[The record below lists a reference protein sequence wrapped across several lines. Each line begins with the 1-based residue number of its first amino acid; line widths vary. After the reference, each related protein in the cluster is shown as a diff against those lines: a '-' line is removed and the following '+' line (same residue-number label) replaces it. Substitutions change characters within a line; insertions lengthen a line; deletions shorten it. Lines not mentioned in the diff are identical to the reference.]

1 MSSRFLLRAALLA
14 GVAAAAIGAAAAS
27 LHAAMFAERFSAFAV
42 DLGVPSGG
50 IDVPAPPGKRV
61 PESGKAG
68 PVEFVIERYSSDA
81 ERDRLMKVLIDQG
94 PEKLLSTLQG
104 LPRIGYFRTPNATA
118 YDLKFARKVP
128 GEDGGEVITMAT
140 DRYIGFWEARNRPRS
155 IDYPF
160 TLVEVRLGP
169 EGTGEGKMS
178 LAARITY
185 DKKNNT
191 MVLEDY
197 KSQPIMLNKVKREAK

>member
-1 MSSRFLLRAALLA
+1 MSSTLSMRAGVLA
-14 GVAAAAIGAAAAS
+14 VAAAVAVGAAAS
-27 LHAAMFAERFSAFAV
+27 LNAVRFAERFSAFAV

-68 PVEFVIERYSSDA
+68 PVEFVIERYSTDA

-94 PEKLLSTLQG
+94 PDKLLSTLQS

-118 YDLKFARKVP
+118 YDLKFARRVP
-128 GEDGGEVITMAT
+128 GEDGGEVISMAT
-140 DRYIGFWEARNRPRS
+140 DRYIGFWEARNRPRT

-160 TLVEVRLGP
+160 TVVEVRLGA

-178 LAARITY
+178 LATRITY

-191 MVLEDY
+191 IVLEDY
-197 KSQPIMLNKVKREAK
+197 KSQPVMLNKVKREAK